1 MLELRQDELHSAFG
15 DPVLGSIGF
24 LNEIMSRYPDAI
36 SFAPG
41 APHLTFLDDLD
52 VARHVDT
59 WIAHQV
65 ARRALSREQA
75 RRLLY
80 EYGPSR
86 GLINE
91 LVADALRRDHGI
103 DAGPDAVVV
112 TVGAQEAMLLT
123 LHALCARPGDL
134 LAVVDPCFVG
144 MRGAAR
150 LLNVGVVCVDETEDG
165 VDVDALRTQCR
176 AARSRGERIR
186 ALYVSPDYSN
196 PSGSLT
202 TLAARRRLLALA
214 EQEDLLLLE
223 DGAYGFT
230 APPGEEIP
238 PLKALDTEGRVVHLG
253 TFAKVCLPGTRVGY
267 VVADQVIRTG
277 DGGRRLLADE
287 LAVSK
292 SMVTVNT
299 SPICQAVVGGM
310 LLEHGGSLK
319 ALAQRKSE
327 LYRRNLALLLDA
339 LERHLSPGA
348 GKPPGVSWSR
358 PAGGFF
364 VTMRLPVS
372 ADAALLETSAS
383 DHGVLWTPMSPFYAS
398 GKGDNELRLSCSY
411 LEPDRIEEGVAR
423 LAVFLR
429 KEVASRRPSGTG
441 PAPPCR

>member
-1 MLELRQDELHSAFG
+1 MLELQQSDLHSAFG
-15 DPVLGSIGF
+15 DPVLGSISF

-41 APHLTFLDDLD
+41 APHLAFLDDLD

-65 ARRALSREQA
+65 AERALSREQA
-75 RRLLY
+75 RSLLY

-103 DAGPDAVVV
+103 EAGPDAVVV

-144 MRGAAR
+144 IRGAAR
-150 LLNVGVVCVDETEDG
+150 LLNVPVVCVDEAEDG
-165 VDVDALRTQCR
+165 VDVDALRAQCR
-176 AARSRGERIR
+176 AARSQGGRIR

-202 TLAARRRLLALA
+202 SLTARRRLLALA

-238 PLKALDTEGRVVHLG
+238 PLKALDTEGRVVYLG

-267 VVADQVIRTG
+267 VVADQAIRTD
-277 DGGRRLLADE
+277 DGSQRLLADE

-339 LERHLSPGA
+339 LDRHLPPEA
-348 GKPPGVSWSR
+348 GQAPGVSWSR

-364 VTMRLPVS
+364 VRMRLPMS
-372 ADAALLETSAS
+372 ADTALLETSAS
-383 DHGVLWTPMSPFYAS
+383 QHGVLWTPMSHFYAS

-411 LEPDRIEEGVAR
+411 LEPDRIEEGTAR
-423 LAVFLR
+423 LAGFLR
-429 KEVASRRPSGTG
+429 QEVASGRPSGTG

>member
-1 MLELRQDELHSAFG
+1 MFELRQDELHSAFG

-41 APHLTFLDDLD
+41 APHLTFLDDFD
-52 VARHVDT
+52 VARHIDT
-59 WIAHQV
+59 WIDHQV
-65 ARRALSREQA
+65 TQRKLSREQA

-123 LHALCARPGDL
+123 LHALCAGPGDL

-150 LLNVGVVCVDETEDG
+150 LLNVNVVSVDETEDG
-165 VDVDALRTQCR
+165 VDIDGLRTQCR

-202 TLAARRRLLALA
+202 SLGARRRLLALA
-214 EQEDLLLLE
+214 DQEDLLLLE

-267 VVADQVIRTG
+267 VVADQLIRTS

-339 LERHLSPGA
+339 LDRHLSPE
-348 GKPPGVSWSR
+348 PGQPQAVSWSR

-364 VTMRLPVS
+364 VRMRLPVP
-372 ADAALLETSAS
+372 ADAALLETAAS
-383 DHGVLWTPMSPFYAS
+383 DHGVLWTPMSQFYES
-398 GKGDNELRLSCSY
+398 GKGENELRLSCSY

-429 KEVASRRPSGTG
+429 KEVGSGRPSGTRT
-441 PAPPCR
+441 APPCR

>member
-1 MLELRQDELHSAFG
+1 MFELRQGELHSAFG
-15 DPVLGSIGF
+15 DPVLGSISF

-41 APHLTFLDDLD
+41 APHLAFLDDLD
-52 VARHVDT
+52 VSRHVGT

-65 ARRALSREQA
+65 AERSLSRDQA

-103 DAGPDAVVV
+103 DAGPEAVVV

-123 LHALCARPGDL
+123 VHALCARPGDR

-150 LLNVGVVCVDETEDG
+150 LLNVDVVSVDETEDG
-165 VDVDALRTQCR
+165 VDIDALREQCR
-176 AARSRGERIR
+176 AARSQGERIR
-186 ALYVSPDYSN
+186 AVYLSPDYSN

-202 TLAARRRLLALA
+202 SLAARRRLLALA

-253 TFAKVCLPGTRVGY
+253 TFAKVCLPGARVGY
-267 VVADQVIRTG
+267 VIADQVIRTG

-339 LERHLSPGA
+339 LDRHLSPDA
-348 GKPPGVSWSR
+348 GLPPGVSWSR

-364 VTMRLPVS
+364 VRMRLPVP
-372 ADAALLETSAS
+372 ADAALLEIAAS
-383 DHGVLWTPMSPFYAS
+383 EHGILWTPMSQFYAS
-398 GKGDNELRLSCSY
+398 GRGDNELRLSCSY

-423 LAVFLR
+423 LAGFLR
-429 KEVASRRPSGTG
+429 KEAASGRPSGTRPG
-441 PAPPCR
+441 PPCR

>member
-1 MLELRQDELHSAFG
+1 MLELRQSDLHGAFG
-15 DPVLGSIGF
+15 DPVLGSISF

-41 APHLTFLDDLD
+41 APHLAFLDDLD

-59 WIAHQV
+59 WVAHQV
-65 ARRALSREQA
+65 AERSLSREQA
-75 RRLLY
+75 RSLLY

-103 DAGPDAVVV
+103 EAGADAVVV
-112 TVGAQEAMLLT
+112 TVGAQEAMVLT
-123 LHALCARPGDL
+123 LHALCSRPGDL

-150 LLNVGVVCVDETEDG
+150 LLDVPVVCVDEAEDG
-165 VDVDALRTQCR
+165 VDVDALRAQCR
-176 AARSRGERIR
+176 AARSRGGRIR
-186 ALYVSPDYSN
+186 ALYISPDYSN

-202 TLAARRRLLALA
+202 SLAARRRLLDLA
-214 EQEDLLLLE
+214 GQEDLLLLE

-230 APPGEEIP
+230 APPGQEIP
-238 PLKALDTEGRVVHLG
+238 PLKALDAEGRVVYLG

-277 DGGRRLLADE
+277 DGSRRLLADE

-339 LERHLSPGA
+339 LDRHLPPESGPA
-348 GKPPGVSWSR
+348 PGVSWSR

-364 VTMRLPVS
+364 VRMRLPVP
-372 ADAALLETSAS
+372 ADTALLETSAS
-383 DHGVLWTPMSPFYAS
+383 EHGVLWTPMSHFYAS

-411 LEPDRIEEGVAR
+411 LEPDRIEEGTAR
-423 LAVFLR
+423 LAGFLR
-429 KEVASRRPSGTG
+429 KEVASGRPGGAGT
-441 PAPPCR
+441 APPCR